1 MSARSLVALRR
12 SPTSPDF
19 SDDVVER
26 NEMVQALH
34 SLPKQSTGERHR
46 YSLSSFQGF
55 GICSSYMSPNFIVRS
70 PPWILGTRNCCSRT
84 PDALQTT
91 AIGSMPFAPTVTGP
105 ADASDGT
112 HRYDPRMSNAR
123 FAGMV
128 VAVTGAAGG
137 IGRSVALR
145 FAAEGAAVVAV
156 DLPGGPLDDIVTEI
170 VAAGGRA
177 ISVAADVTI
186 EAQVAAYVA
195 AAVDTFGGLD
205 ALINNAGIEGKVMPL
220 TQTDVADFDR
230 VLAVNVRG
238 VWLGMKHA
246 APAIAA
252 RGGGAIVN
260 TASVAG
266 LGGTPNIVA
275 YGASKHAVIGMTKTA
290 AIEFAPQQI
299 RVNAVCPSPVETRMM
314 RSLEAG
320 LQPTDP
326 TAVHDMIAASI
337 PLGRYGEPSDVAALM
352 CFLCSA
358 DAAFL
363 SGAAIPI
370 DGAMKAR

>member
-1 MSARSLVALRR
+1 MRSCQPCDQSERDAAGEVSVPFTSACLVVHQ
-12 SPTSPDF
+12 P
-19 SDDVVER
+19 
-26 NEMVQALH
+26 
-34 SLPKQSTGERHR
+34 ST
-46 YSLSSFQGF
+46 
-55 GICSSYMSPNFIVRS
+55 
-70 PPWILGTRNCCSRT
+70 
-84 PDALQTT
+84 
-91 AIGSMPFAPTVTGP
+91 
-105 ADASDGT
+105 
-112 HRYDPRMSNAR
+112 NAR
-123 FAGMV
+123 HDTNQATTRTLRSSHAAHLCPQLGEPLMTAARFVGKV

-137 IGRSVALR
+137 IGRSAALR
-145 FAAEGAAVVAV
+145 FAVEGASVVAV
-156 DLPGGPLDDIVTEI
+156 DLPSPSLDDVVTDI

-177 ISVAADVTI
+177 VAVAADVTV

-195 AAVDTFGGLD
+195 AAIDTFGGLD
-205 ALINNAGIEGKVMPL
+205 ALINNAGIEGRVLPL
-220 TQTDVADFDR
+220 TQTEVADFDR
-230 VLAVNVRG
+230 VIAVNVRG

-260 TASVAG
+260 TSSVAG
-266 LGGTPNIVA
+266 LGGTPNIIA
-275 YGASKHAVIGMTKTA
+275 YGASKHAVVGMTKTA
-290 AIEFAPQQI
+290 AIELAPQQI

-320 LQPTDP
+320 YQPADP

-337 PLGRYGEPSDVAALM
+337 PLGRYGEPGDVAALM
-352 CFLCSA
+352 CFLCSD

>member
-1 MSARSLVALRR
+1 M
-12 SPTSPDF
+12 
-19 SDDVVER
+19 
-26 NEMVQALH
+26 
-34 SLPKQSTGERHR
+34 
-46 YSLSSFQGF
+46 
-55 GICSSYMSPNFIVRS
+55 
-70 PPWILGTRNCCSRT
+70 
-84 PDALQTT
+84 T
-91 AIGSMPFAPTVTGP
+91 A
-105 ADASDGT
+105 
-112 HRYDPRMSNAR
+112 AR
-123 FAGMV
+123 FVGKV

-137 IGRSVALR
+137 IGRSAALR
-145 FAAEGAAVVAV
+145 FAVEGASVVAV
-156 DLPGGPLDDIVTEI
+156 DLPSPSLDDVVTDI

-177 ISVAADVTI
+177 VAVAADVTV

-195 AAVDTFGGLD
+195 AAIDTFGGLD
-205 ALINNAGIEGKVMPL
+205 ALINNAGIEGRVLPL
-220 TQTDVADFDR
+220 TQTEVADFDR
-230 VLAVNVRG
+230 VIAVNVRG

-260 TASVAG
+260 TSSVAG
-266 LGGTPNIVA
+266 LGGTPNIIA
-275 YGASKHAVIGMTKTA
+275 YGASKHAVVGMTKTA
-290 AIEFAPQQI
+290 AIELAPQQI

-320 LQPTDP
+320 YQPADP

-337 PLGRYGEPSDVAALM
+337 PLGRYGEPGDVAALM
-352 CFLCSA
+352 CFLCSD